1 MTVNIANTVF
11 AEYKRAAQ
19 LIRDALVNS
28 GHEVPLNELIDV
40 LINAELSRITPE
52 EIARHFMTL
61 LRIQGSRAANDSDR
75 AEFLQKG
82 ETGEIQ

>member
-19 LIRDALVNS
+19 LIRDALVNN

-40 LINAELSRITPE
+40 LIC
-52 EIARHFMTL
+52 
-61 LRIQGSRAANDSDR
+61 
-75 AEFLQKG
+75 
-82 ETGEIQ
+82 